1 MIKLFISQTMNG
13 KTDKEILQER
23 EQIISRIKANY
34 GSVEVIDSF
43 VKENVPKDVN
53 VSLWYLSKSIEFLS
67 MADIAYF
74 TQGWQDARG
83 CKIEHECAE
92 AYGVQIIEEEEQTNE

>member
-1 MIKLFISQTMNG
+1 MVKLFISQTMNG

-23 EQIISRIKANY
+23 KQIISVIKAHY
-34 GSVEVIDSF
+34 GDVEVIDSF
-43 VKENVPKDVN
+43 VKENAPKDVN

-67 MADIAYF
+67 MADVAYF
-74 TQGWQDARG
+74 TKGWQNARG

-92 AYGVQIIEEEEQTNE
+92 AYGIKIIEEEEQTNE

>member
-1 MIKLFISQTMNG
+1 MLKLFISQTMNG
-13 KTDKEILQER
+13 KTDKEILRER
-23 EQIISRIKANY
+23 EQIINWIKAHY

-43 VKENVPKDVN
+43 VKENAPNDVN

-67 MADIAYF
+67 MADVAYF
-74 TQGWQDARG
+74 TSGWQDARG

-92 AYGVQIIEEEEQTNE
+92 AYGIQIIEEEEQINV

>member
-1 MIKLFISQTMNG
+1 MLKLFISQTMNG

-23 EQIISRIKANY
+23 ERIIRRIEANY

-43 VKENVPKDVN
+43 VKENAPKDVN

-67 MADIAYF
+67 MADVAYF
-74 TQGWQDARG
+74 TQGWKDARG

-92 AYGVQIIEEEEQTNE
+92 AYGIQIIEEEEQTNE

>member
-23 EQIISRIKANY
+23 EQIISKIKAYY

-43 VKENVPKDVN
+43 IKENAPKDVN
-53 VSLWYLSKSIEFLS
+53 VALWYLSKSIEFLS
-67 MADIAYF
+67 MADVAYF
-74 TQGWQDARG
+74 TSDWQDARG
-83 CKIEHECAE
+83 CKLEHECAE
-92 AYGVQIIEEEEQTNE
+92 AYGIKIVEEED

>member
-1 MIKLFISQTMNG
+1 MLKAFISQTMNG

-23 EQIISRIKANY
+23 EQIISRIKAHY

-43 VKENVPKDVN
+43 VKENAPNDVN
-53 VSLWYLSKSIEFLS
+53 VPLWYLSKSIEFLS
-67 MADIAYF
+67 TADVAYF
-74 TQGWQDARG
+74 AQGWQDTRG

-92 AYGVQIIEEEEQTNE
+92 AYGIQIIEEEEQTNE